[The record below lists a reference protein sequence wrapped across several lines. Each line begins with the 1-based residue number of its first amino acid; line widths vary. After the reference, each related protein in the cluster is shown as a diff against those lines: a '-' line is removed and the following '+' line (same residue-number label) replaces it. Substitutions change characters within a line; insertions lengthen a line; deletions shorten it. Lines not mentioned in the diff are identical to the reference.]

1 MFCKLQ
7 NAQHNRFSCQ
17 TTAKPDLDVAVM
29 LFFFLLQL
37 KLENWEDNPDRM
49 LLNWGGKIVTEH
61 DQRGG

>member
-7 NAQHNRFSCQ
+7 NTQHNHFSCL
-17 TTAKPDLDVAVM
+17 TKPDLDVV
-29 LFFFLLQL
+29 FFSFLSQL